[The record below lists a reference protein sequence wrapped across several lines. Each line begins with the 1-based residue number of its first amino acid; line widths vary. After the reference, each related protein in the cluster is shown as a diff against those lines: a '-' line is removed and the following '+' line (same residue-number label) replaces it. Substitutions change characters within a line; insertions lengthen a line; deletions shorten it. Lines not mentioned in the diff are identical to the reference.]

1 MTCVDEIRQILP
13 GNLLAVAYDLDNTG
27 NVAWRYKDV
36 KEVLAYLKT
45 HGKVILGGEVF
56 TLSKE
61 RIDLTWD
68 LWEYQID
75 PALSPDANIERSYDE
90 SVSYLDSYRKK
101 FGDDF
106 CYSVAFR

>member
-1 MTCVDEIRQILP
+1 MTYLDETKQVLP
-13 GNLLAVAYDLDNTG
+13 DNLLTSAYELDNAG
-27 NVAWRYKDV
+27 NVAWCFADFKA
-36 KEVLAYLKT
+36 VLASLKGR
-45 HGKVILGGEVF
+45 GKVILGGEVY
-56 TLSKE
+56 TLSKG

-75 PALSPDANIERSYDE
+75 PALSPDLNIERSYDE

-106 CYSVAFR
+106 CYSVVFR